1 MVYDWV
7 INFILNLTCLLG
19 DFDVEE
25 DDIPRTEF
33 KPPPVIPKED
43 NRVGCNKKAYYVCNE
58 GTSYTFSFLL
68 LNIRIYCNI
77 LLL

>member
-1 MVYDWV
+1 MVMSMTMV
-7 INFILNLTCLLG
+7 IIVILIITCLLG

-43 NRVGCNKKAYYVCNE
+43 NRIGCNKKAYFVCNE
-58 GTSYTFSFLL
+58 GTSYTLIMLCSPHWIFASE
-68 LNIRIYCNI
+68 
-77 LLL
+77 

>member
-1 MVYDWV
+1 MFHSIACADSDDCG
-7 INFILNLTCLLG
+7 TCIFLG

-43 NRVGCNKKAYYVCNE
+43 NRVGCNKKAYFVCNE
-58 GTSYTFSFLL
+58 GTLHHCHL
-68 LNIRIYCNI
+68 QIV
-77 LLL
+77 